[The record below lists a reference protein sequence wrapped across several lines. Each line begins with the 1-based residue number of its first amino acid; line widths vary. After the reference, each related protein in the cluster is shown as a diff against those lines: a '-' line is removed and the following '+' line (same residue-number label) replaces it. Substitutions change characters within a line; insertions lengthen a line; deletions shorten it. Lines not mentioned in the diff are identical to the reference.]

1 MKLFAVL
8 CVFVAISYAS
18 AASIPQDDGPSYE
31 LKHNFSRTMRKQS
44 NSSCLS
50 AGSSIGEPQ
59 IIVEESAQGEEEAD
73 HCRDESPPRSL
84 DPDLPSLNPDL
95 LYPWRETRKHSL
107 PTPQCTSGIT
117 ASQVRRLSER
127 GGEGS
132 GPSSKEAAFLAT
144 LSQAPA
150 PQASGG
156 RRHSVVIISKLPT
169 TPFGRNRRES
179 IAAFPLGG
187 ATRILPSRRDSKSGL
202 SGPPSNSGST
212 HNLQLDIMDNI
223 AEIKPRKVRMK
234 MYKTSTEQVCEIQ
247 PLEGNSSSQ
256 RYTQYQKTS
265 PLQRRASEIPRTLGA
280 SGTAGIVCS
289 NTDLIS
295 ILSSLA
301 SSATEINRCG
311 EDASSQSSAASLREE
326 SKSNW
331 SGKTTEQ
338 KRNRLKSFRSNSFDV
353 SILHE
358 AKEKLTGSSKAATSS
373 SVMAPSNWFAKRHQP
388 MSKKQKPESLI
399 AASLNFKVDKSKVIK
414 AMKETLGKSSPLGDL
429 RHKVVWDDTSG
440 TKVDAQVLG
449 TAIEKILTA
458 QKGSDAAA
466 EASGSSSKPSVSP
479 NKQKPGKV
487 TSWFSG
493 NAKEQQEQTES
504 CEQSICSSLKDLFV
518 K

>member
-1 MKLFAVL
+1 
-8 CVFVAISYAS
+8 
-18 AASIPQDDGPSYE
+18 
-31 LKHNFSRTMRKQS
+31 MRKQS

-59 IIVEESAQGEEEAD
+59 IIVEESTQGEEEAD
-73 HCRDESPPRSL
+73 RCKNESPPRSL

-132 GPSSKEAAFLAT
+132 GPSPKEAAFLAT

-265 PLQRRASEIPRTLGA
+265 PLQRRASEIPRTVGA
-280 SGTAGIVCS
+280 SGSGTAGIVCS

-301 SSATEINRCG
+301 TSATEINRCG
-311 EDASSQSSAASLREE
+311 EDASSLREE
-326 SKSNW
+326 NKSNW

-358 AKEKLTGSSKAATSS
+358 AKEKLAGSSKAAAS

-388 MSKKQKPESLI
+388 MSKKQKPESLL

-440 TKVDAQVLG
+440 TKVDPQVFG

-458 QKGSDAAA
+458 QKGSDA
-466 EASGSSSKPSVSP
+466 EASGSSGKPSVSP
-479 NKQKPGKV
+479 NKQKAGNV

-493 NAKEQQEQTES
+493 NAKDQQEQSES